1 MRYLLSL
8 IIISALLNTACSNV
22 RPVNY
27 DKDAA
32 VSQDSE
38 IAGKSFQL
46 KYLNSAVFDK
56 TITMYAVEDAA
67 VVDIN
72 VSKGM
77 SINDIP
83 KRLDDIFVAAVDNGA
98 EFNLVDER
106 DEVKMRSVAAL
117 MALVSAYS
125 NYSDAKAAYHDFLD
139 DRARAKL
146 GNYIINLYYNVEN
159 GDISHIMFTR
169 REAAE

>member
-1 MRYLLSL
+1 MPYTLFLLITAALLS
-8 IIISALLNTACSNV
+8 TGCSNV
-22 RPVNY
+22 QSIN
-27 DKDAA
+27 DDESIAI
-32 VSQDSE
+32 SGNSE
-38 IAGKSFQL
+38 IAGKSFEI

-56 TITMYAVEDAA
+56 TVTMYAAEDAG
-67 VVDIN
+67 VIDIK

-83 KRLDDIFVAAVDNGA
+83 QRLDDIFVASVDNGA

-106 DEVKMRSVAAL
+106 DEVKMRSVTAL

-125 NYSDAKAAYHDFLD
+125 NYAEAKSVYNSFLD

-146 GNYIINLYYNVEN
+146 GNYTINLYYNVDN

-169 REAAE
+169 REGSE